1 MRFMNSCVL
10 VILSVVSKEP
20 LWLSSKVI
28 VCKIVVRLVF
38 KPVAYSSWVVEFV
51 INDVCRV
58 VSGSSFSD
66 ANEPVF
72 KIICCRL

>member
-38 KPVAYSSWVVEFV
+38 KPVAYNSWVVEFV

-66 ANEPVF
+66 VN
-72 KIICCRL
+72 